1 MMSLNRIK
9 AVIYK
14 QFIDT
19 FKNSTILLQFILIP
33 LLSILLTETILKHNL
48 NLPNN
53 FFVIMFSPMY
63 ISMCPS
69 AVIAGIISEER
80 EKGTL
85 KILLLNNVKSMEYLL
100 GVSFHIIIMSL
111 IGVILLSIE
120 LDLNKIDLLKYY
132 IIMALGIVPSI
143 LLGATIGIL
152 AKNQITANSLV
163 STIVIGISILPV
175 LSMLNDKIRIVS
187 KFFYNQQL
195 YDFIFNITNLQIEI
209 VNIIIYIINVLL
221 LFGVFIIS
229 YKRRTLI

>member
-9 AVIYK
+9 AVVYK

-33 LLSILLTETILKHNL
+33 LLSILLTKMILKNNS

-53 FFVIMFSPMY
+53 FFVTMFSPMY
-63 ISMCPS
+63 ISMGPS

-120 LDLNKIDLLKYY
+120 LSLSQFDLLKYY
-132 IIMALGIVPSI
+132 IIMTLGIIPSI

-175 LSMLNDKIRIVS
+175 LSMLNDKIRMVS
-187 KFFYNQQL
+187 KFFYNQQM
-195 YDFIFNITNLQIEI
+195 YDSISNITNLQIGIEDI
-209 VNIIIYIINVLL
+209 LIYSINILVLL
-221 LFGVFIIS
+221 AIFIMS

>member
-1 MMSLNRIK
+1 MMTLNRIK

-33 LLSILLTETILKHNL
+33 LLSILLTETILKNSS

-53 FFVIMFSPMY
+53 LFVLMFSPIY

-69 AVIAGIISEER
+69 AIMAGIISEER

-85 KILLLNNVKSMEYLL
+85 RILYLNNVKSVEYLF
-100 GVSFHIIIMSL
+100 GVSLHVIIMSL

-120 LDLNKIDLLKYY
+120 LDLSQLNLLKYY
-132 IIMALGIVPSI
+132 IIMALGIIPSL
-143 LLGATIGIL
+143 LLGSIIGIL

-163 STIVIGISILPV
+163 STIVIGISILPI
-175 LSMLNDKIRIVS
+175 LSIFNDKVRMVS
-187 KFFYNQQL
+187 KFFYNQQI
-195 YDFIFNITNLQIEI
+195 YDKISNITNLQIGI
-209 VNIIIYIINVLL
+209 NDIIIYAINMLVL
-221 LFGVFIIS
+221 FTIFIMS
-229 YKRRTLI
+229 YKRRSLI

>member
-9 AVIYK
+9 AVVYK

-33 LLSILLTETILKHNL
+33 LLSILLTKMILKNNS

-53 FFVIMFSPMY
+53 FFVTMFSPMY
-63 ISMCPS
+63 ISMGPS

-85 KILLLNNVKSMEYLL
+85 KILLLNNVKSIEYLL

-120 LDLNKIDLLKYY
+120 LSLNQFDLLKYY
-132 IIMALGIVPSI
+132 IIMTLGIIPSI

-175 LSMLNDKIRIVS
+175 LSMLNDKIRMVS
-187 KFFYNQQL
+187 KFFYNQQM
-195 YDFIFNITNLQIEI
+195 YDSISNIKNLQIGIEDI
-209 VNIIIYIINVLL
+209 LIYSINILVLL
-221 LFGVFIIS
+221 AIFIMS